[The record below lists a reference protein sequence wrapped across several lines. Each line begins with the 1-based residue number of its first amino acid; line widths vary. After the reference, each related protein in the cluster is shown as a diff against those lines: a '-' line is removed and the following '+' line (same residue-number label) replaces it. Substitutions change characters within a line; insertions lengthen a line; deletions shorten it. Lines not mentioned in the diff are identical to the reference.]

1 MPRLT
6 SKCQVTIPKVVRES
20 LGLEPGAE
28 VEFQFRDGE
37 WILRNTIPESVF
49 RKWKGYLKLA
59 KTSDQ
64 LIHEVRGQ

>member
-6 SKCQVTIPKVVRES
+6 SKCQVTVPKAVRES

-37 WILRNTIPESVF
+37 WILRKTIPESVF
-49 RKWKGYLKLA
+49 RKWKGYLGLD
-59 KTSDQ
+59 KTSDE
-64 LIHEVRGQ
+64 LIREVRGQ